1 MFTELTPFQ
10 WVILILFIL
19 VCIHYVYL
27 VSTDASINSYSAE
40 TKEGFQGSSEEK
52 KNESLYTWIYEP
64 SLIYD
69 DTYAEIY
76 DELTLGANRQAAEV
90 ALCAKEW
97 KKPTEPHAN
106 PADWK
111 VLDVGCGTG
120 IACQAFAKVGAGTVV
135 GLDQSGPMLR
145 KAAENLEG
153 NKDLGDDVKA
163 LVEWR
168 QDDAYNVNA
177 ASLGEFT
184 HVTVFYFTV
193 YYMRDKELF
202 FRHLHGWTK
211 PGARLAVEV
220 VNKYKFD
227 PMLDSANPFIFSLQK
242 YSDKRLKR
250 SEVKFNKLDYVG
262 EFDLDDDENSVKAEF
277 KETLT
282 FKDSGVVR
290 RQRHDLYMPNLP
302 ALIADVERAHWK
314 YVGFQDLLPV
324 GFEYAY
330 LLMFQ
335 RDDSV

>member
-19 VCIHYVYL
+19 MCLHYIYIVAA
-27 VSTDASINSYSAE
+27 DAGVTSYSGN
-40 TKEGFQGSSEEK
+40 TKEGFTDKSNEK
-52 KNESLYTWIYEP
+52 LDDSLYTWIYEP

-69 DTYAEIY
+69 ETYAQIY

-90 ALCAKEW
+90 ALCVREW
-97 KKPTEPHAN
+97 KKETEPHAD
-106 PADWK
+106 PAAWK

-120 IACQAFAKVGAGTVV
+120 IACQAFAKAGAGAVV

-145 KAAENLEG
+145 KADENLQG
-153 NKDLGDDVKA
+153 NKDLGEDVKA
-163 LVEWR
+163 VVEWR
-168 QDDAYNVNA
+168 QDNAYNVNA

-227 PMLDSANPFIFSLQK
+227 PMLDSANPFVFSLQK

-262 EFDLDDDENSVKAEF
+262 EFDLADDEDSVKAEF
-277 KETLT
+277 KEVLS
-282 FKDSGVVR
+282 FKDGAVR

-302 ALIADVERAHWK
+302 ALIADAERAHWK

-330 LLMFQ
+330 LLMFE